1 MRDPD
6 RITVDLQD
14 RIDEI
19 AEEMDRIEREARA
32 IRDGNSKCS
41 SNSGD
46 GGKDDEGGDG
56 GEDDG
61 PTLIELAKSY
71 QELEHAIELIEADI
85 KEFGGSEFAIKKFR
99 AGETGQVNDLVLQDT
114 ISDGLDDPRAK
125 FNARKIRTVQVGV
138 TDTPPDTPDSPRVFN
153 TPTLEFLY
161 QRIDNFNSY
170 GEASLSDFSLFQR
183 LDGAGEQPN
192 S

>member
-6 RITVDLQD
+6 RVTVDLED
-14 RIDEI
+14 RIAEI
-19 AEEMDRIEREARA
+19 REEMDRIEREAHA
-32 IRDGNSKCS
+32 TKEKNSDDSTNADG
-41 SNSGD
+41 
-46 GGKDDEGGDG
+46 G

-61 PTLIELAKSY
+61 PTLVELAETY
-71 QELEHAIELIEADI
+71 QELEHAIDLIEGDI
-85 KEFGGSEFAIKKFR
+85 AEFGGSEFTIKKFR

-138 TDTPPDTPDSPRVFN
+138 TEAPPDTPDNPRVFS

-183 LDGAGEQPN
+183 LADAGEPPN